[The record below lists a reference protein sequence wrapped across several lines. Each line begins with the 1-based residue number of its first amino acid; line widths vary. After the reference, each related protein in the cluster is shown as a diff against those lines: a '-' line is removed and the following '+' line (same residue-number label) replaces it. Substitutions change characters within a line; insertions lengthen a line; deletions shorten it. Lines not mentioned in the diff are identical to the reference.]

1 MYLVLCIL
9 WNIKYQDFILTIN
22 SLFISYTCLLLDAL
36 IISIE
41 KIDSDYFVC
50 SFLMLFICTNVTF
63 IRKHLLLTKFI
74 NLNLFEEIT
83 HKDPFLLLS
92 LANLY

>member
-41 KIDSDYFVC
+41 KIGSDYFVC

-63 IRKHLLLTKFI
+63 IRKHLFI
-74 NLNLFEEIT
+74 IYNIYNNI
-83 HKDPFLLLS
+83 
-92 LANLY
+92 